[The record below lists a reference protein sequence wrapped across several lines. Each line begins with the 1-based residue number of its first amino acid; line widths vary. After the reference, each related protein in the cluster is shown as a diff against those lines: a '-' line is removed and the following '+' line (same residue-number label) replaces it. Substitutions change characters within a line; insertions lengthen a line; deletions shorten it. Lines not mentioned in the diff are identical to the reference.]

1 MNPNDATLRNVRAA
15 GKKIRLLT
23 ARLKEM
29 QKFMRA
35 IEKRI
40 NALERI
46 SQRPSGSQLTRM
58 R

>member
-40 NALERI
+40 KVLEKVVR
-46 SQRPSGSQLTRM
+46 GK
-58 R
+58 